1 MKDVIFQYDPSKWL
15 TQNMGQYALNV
26 GSESIRHRDES
37 WAKEIMLRDY
47 GREIYEKMEDRV
59 IRQRGND
66 GGES

>member
-1 MKDVIFQYDPSKWL
+1 MSDPSL
-15 TQNMGQYALNV
+15 
-26 GSESIRHRDES
+26 IRHRDES